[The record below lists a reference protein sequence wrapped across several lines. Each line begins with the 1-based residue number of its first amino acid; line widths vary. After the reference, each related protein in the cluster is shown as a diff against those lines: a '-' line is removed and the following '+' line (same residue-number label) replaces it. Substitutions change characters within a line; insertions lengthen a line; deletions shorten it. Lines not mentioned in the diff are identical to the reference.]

1 MERSFSDR
9 VFGGVCGGLA
19 ADLRLNAWLLRLVF
33 IALTIISL
41 GLFALVYLA
50 LWWALPQESLIRER
64 RGGLARWLL
73 ALGLMAVMIGAW
85 AGHQTGWL
93 VGASGQA
100 LLWPVLLLVL
110 SMVFLLRQ
118 VRG

>member
-1 MERSFSDR
+1 MERSFTDR

-33 IALTIISL
+33 VALTLISL
-41 GLFALVYLA
+41 GVFALAYLA

-64 RGGLARWLL
+64 RGGLTRWLL
-73 ALGLMAVMIGAW
+73 VLGLMAVMIGVW
-85 AGHQTGWL
+85 AGHQAGWL

-100 LLWPVLLLVL
+100 LVGPVLLVIV